1 MTMIE
6 RALTVEK
13 LREQLTDEGIIFTE
27 ETLNTLAEE
36 VIRDYDNDDVRA
48 ACWEAAM
55 NEAVER
61 AHAWAEDKAW
71 KTYRMVWKPR
81 FTETIEAR
89 SPEEAARKF
98 ADRFDNLMGGYQITK
113 DLGRCL
119 VVEKTV

>member
-13 LREQLTDEGIIFTE
+13 LREQLTDEGIVFTE

-36 VIRDYDNDDVRA
+36 VIRDYDNDDARA

-61 AHAWAEDKAW
+61 ARLVEDKAW
-71 KTYRMVWKPR
+71 KTYRVND
-81 FTETIEAR
+81 
-89 SPEEAARKF
+89 AA
-98 ADRFDNLMGGYQITK
+98 LK
-113 DLGRCL
+113 DGACN
-119 VVEKTV
+119 ESSNASID